1 MRFITS
7 LSKYQDHR
15 ILEECYFKL
24 HPAFDLLESQEFLTR
39 ILLHEYFVWDRG
51 RGHRSGPR
59 VPLRPAV
66 GCELRHQIEI
76 DPGTT
81 QKTVTK
87 DGVINTM
94 RVMCEKIFS
103 SLKILPNIKY
113 RDCYFSSLTNQRVFL
128 FLQPQAKETNTY
140 KPSRGERRDMLT
152 RLHASI
158 STSRVACAAATSR
171 ASSANRRPRGVESS
185 LTTTQASSLSAA
197 LVSSSR
203 EAGSGEW
210 DSGAWGSF
218 SGTEGI
224 SASSLG
230 AVVSLTLLWFSGK
243 LMLHSLSKR
252 N

>member
-113 RDCYFSSLTNQRVFL
+113 RDCYFSSLTNQRVFCSYNHKRKR
-128 FLQPQAKETNTY
+128 QTHINPVGASGATC
-140 KPSRGERRDMLT
+140 
-152 RLHASI
+152 LHA
-158 STSRVACAAATSR
+158 CMLQYLR
-171 ASSANRRPRGVESS
+171 AELHAQRPLRAPRPPIGARE
-185 LTTTQASSLSAA
+185 ASSL
-197 LVSSSR
+197 L
-203 EAGSGEW
+203 
-210 DSGAWGSF
+210 
-218 SGTEGI
+218 
-224 SASSLG
+224 
-230 AVVSLTLLWFSGK
+230 
-243 LMLHSLSKR
+243 
-252 N
+252 